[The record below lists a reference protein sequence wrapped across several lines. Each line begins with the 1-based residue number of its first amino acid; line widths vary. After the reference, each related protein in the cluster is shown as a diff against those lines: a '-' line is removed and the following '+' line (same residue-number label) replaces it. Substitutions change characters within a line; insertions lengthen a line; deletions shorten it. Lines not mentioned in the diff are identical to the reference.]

1 MSCTKDPVTGE
12 GESPWLRGSGN
23 GCVGRLLR
31 SYFVQE
37 LTAALVLFTIGFFLI
52 ALLFF
57 AAILLVNLFANAHA
71 RESSNRLLQDAPV
84 LLAPRPGKMH

>member
-1 MSCTKDPVTGE
+1 VAKRFGK
-12 GESPWLRGSGN
+12 WLCWSL
-23 GCVGRLLR
+23 VAVVALR

-71 RESSNRLLQDAPV
+71 RESSNRLLEDAPV